1 MTWGTFAKAIRDAQI
16 IKGALWSIIDDLFKA
31 AGCTTELTEVAV
43 KSWIYGRRNCYSI
56 TYFPNKVIDNK
67 KVFYF
72 FRKRPEKKLQDLQKI
87 FQEKADPDSPID
99 INTHDLDVFC
109 WSLVNQFLDL
119 LEFQRVDIPESTP
132 SAEEPESTPSAEEPE
147 STLSPEN
154 KNARKRSVKSLFLPH
169 SSDDCCYHCTHWV
182 GNRTMFGAYITA
194 TYGFCIKYNRQEQL
208 SSDLACKDYKKR
220 EKSPL
225 EW

>member
-31 AGCTTELTEVAV
+31 AGCTTELTEAAV

-99 INTHDLDVFC
+99 IKTHDLDVFC

-132 SAEEPESTPSAEEPE
+132 SAEGSENTPSAEEPESTLSVEEPESTPSAEEPESALSVEEPESTPSAEEPE

-154 KNARKRSVKSLFLPH
+154 KNARKRSVKSLEAVPI
-169 SSDDCCYHCTHWV
+169 
-182 GNRTMFGAYITA
+182 G
-194 TYGFCIKYNRQEQL
+194 
-208 SSDLACKDYKKR
+208 
-220 EKSPL
+220 EKVV
-225 EW
+225 